1 MLEIRFMIRS
11 VVKGGCELVISG
23 KVRAAHAKTMKFVD
37 GFMMHSGNFAREFMT
52 TAVCHVDL
60 CQAVLGIKVK
70 SRLNNDP
77 K

>member
-1 MLEIRFMIRS
+1 
-11 VVKGGCELVISG
+11 
-23 KVRAAHAKTMKFVD
+23 MKFVD